1 MNQDTCMKVAVYAVI
16 AIVVILVVRHFLNQ
30 ENFANEH
37 KNKHHIHKTHH
48 KVKHEEKHG
57 HATHKTP
64 GPVHTQASGPT
75 QELVPVN
82 NREII
87 FNSQGNAPS
96 VTVQGSQGWTPLAF
110 AYGPFGYAATSEPV
124 PSGKKLAFRV
134 YAVYSDN
141 MQPSFQMN
149 PDFQSP
155 PVTAV
160 QFRFGWNQDQGNMTV
175 ELPLT
180 WGDPAHQRDAYS
192 ALFTLDDIKNAGVSD
207 PTMHAGIWALPT
219 SESGVT
225 TIYKLAI
232 QSYYVSA

>member
-37 KNKHHIHKTHH
+37 KHKHIHKTHH
-48 KVKHEEKHG
+48 KVRHEEKHG
-57 HATHKTP
+57 HDLHKTP
-64 GPVHTQASGPT
+64 GPVHTHGNGPA
-75 QELVPVN
+75 QELIPVN

-87 FNSQGNAPS
+87 FNSQGNASS
-96 VTVQGSQGWTPLAF
+96 VTAYGNKDWTPLAF

-124 PSGKKLAFRV
+124 PSGMKLAFRV

-149 PDFQSP
+149 PHFQSP
-155 PVTAV
+155 ASTAIE
-160 QFRFGWNQDQGNMTV
+160 FRFGWNQDQGDFTI

-192 ALFTLDDIKNAGVSD
+192 ELFTLDDIKKSGVQD

-232 QSYYVSA
+232 QSYYVKA